1 MQSEAMK
8 KMEEE
13 ERVRQ
18 EEEEGAYEVR
28 KIVDFKKDS
37 VSEHLVSN
45 IFPKN
50 HYFLFY
56 FVSCRGAGASS

>member
-37 VSEHLVSN
+37 VSEHSMSKN
-45 IFPKN
+45 ISQKSL
-50 HYFLFY
+50 LF